1 LLVRRGTS
9 AMLTPAALARA
20 GIGGNWPPSAPK
32 MPHTGFLHTKRIY
45 RRWNNRGN
53 LFPAKFPLQKSIFPS
68 NRKSSAER
76 FSEPPVISAA
86 ARGALWRP
94 RAGRPGAMA
103 PRAVAAPLDRSRLMG
118 LSGSHRGERA
128 REVAKSPGPD
138 PDTHCYGQRDRG
150 ADFSGAGGRPAAARG
165 RDVCRALWRAGS
177 VRPTAT
183 KRRSRVRGAP
193 PRPRCQKTR
202 SERLLSLDT

>member
-1 LLVRRGTS
+1 
-9 AMLTPAALARA
+9 
-20 GIGGNWPPSAPK
+20 
-32 MPHTGFLHTKRIY
+32 MPQTGFLHTKRIY

-103 PRAVAAPLDRSRLMG
+103 ARAIAAPLDRSRLMG
-118 LSGSHRGERA
+118 LSGLHRGERA
-128 REVAKSPGPD
+128 REVAKSPARGS
-138 PDTHCYGQRDRG
+138 DTRTYGQPARG
-150 ADFSGAGGRPAAARG
+150 ADFGGAGGPPAAARG
-165 RDVCRALWRAGS
+165 QVLRSPLRRAGP
-177 VRPTAT
+177 VRPTAR
-183 KRRSRVRGAP
+183 KCWYRVRGAP
-193 PRPRCQKTR
+193 PRPRCQKPLTQR
-202 SERLLSLDT
+202 HVALDT